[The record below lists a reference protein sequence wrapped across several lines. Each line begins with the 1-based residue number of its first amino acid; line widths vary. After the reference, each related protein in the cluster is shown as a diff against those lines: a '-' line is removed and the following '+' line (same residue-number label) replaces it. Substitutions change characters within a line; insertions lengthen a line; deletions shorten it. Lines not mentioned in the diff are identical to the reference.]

1 MRMGCLTID
10 GMGKIKSLDYSN
22 GCYCKA
28 VMVDG
33 SVLRK
38 AELSGIMSLLP
49 LTPPAQKKDT

>member
-1 MRMGCLTID
+1 MGCLTID
-10 GMGKIKSLDYSN
+10 GLGKIKSLDYSN